1 MVDSYE
7 QQLAYVQQQ
16 QNTINENRAI
26 AQQQAQQLSA
36 NIEATNA
43 ALRQAQTPLAR
54 SQILNYGQNVMAQQ
68 GGLAQYSKSLRQP
81 EQQLQQYKSELEK
94 SNLDYQQQLKDY
106 QKAQQESNISNPA
119 YLKALK
125 EYNKSIQEQKDW
137 NLAEKL
143 EANNVPPFFQSN
155 SVQEKWR
162 AIHSNRQAGES
173 KSKAWTELTDLEK
186 QFGVK
191 IQPEGGWENFTI
203 TKPSGEKVSVSAK
216 HLGEQL
222 QKSQTPLGFNPKTN
236 PYVFT
241 SQATSKEEKIP
252 FFEVPQYYIQKGINY
267 IGNIV
272 DTGRG
277 AFTNIINA
285 QAQRIGIPKQALPIA
300 LSALAPQTSFISPI
314 KQSNELIPT
323 STKLDVAT
331 YFIPYVGETRFLGTD
346 IPAFASKAIS
356 SKGEYI
362 KQNPVESA
370 LTIGGLALMGG
381 SKVLSE
387 ISKTAKPGAEIG
399 FVKLSES
406 SQPLEKVRMNGGDI
420 LIPSTKEF
428 TPQTLDFYGA
438 QKVQYKNPLAFL
450 GAKPIEIT
458 RPIKIPE
465 AQVGFA
471 ETTKNGLIT
480 FEKPFESTLPKGY
493 ELTRLKIIGNEADTL
508 KDITQIHPKVNQ
520 QAFEDAFL
528 RSEKAQQFAKITGE
542 TGIVGTKSPE
552 YISYLK
558 ATKPLEYK
566 DILGFT
572 RKVSPEKLKITT
584 GKALAYDSERM
595 FGFKMGHVGEETT
608 TPFAMTFPRKT
619 TTVSPLSIIE
629 KTFPNEFKQYGV
641 RAYDL
646 GKALE
651 KGKEAQAFPIK
662 YFINYQEK
670 PFYTEYKG
678 TTKTPLISSLL
689 KTPEEFKFNN
699 KLPPKGEFGN
709 LRKGQ
714 FEKLEITPRPSFNK
728 PQALATS
735 SGIAVEELTGA
746 IPTTSFNIPN
756 VVPAGASLI
765 RTPQVTTPRISLIE
779 IPINRPINKPIEL
792 LKPTPITKP
801 INFTRPINLPKNI
814 SINIPIQHPIQ
825 VPINIP
831 IITPIQVPIITPI
844 QTPIITPIQTPVT
857 TPQITPVITPIIVP
871 LPKTSSDYLNR
882 KRLKEKILGYKT
894 LIKRKGRWLELG
906 GITTRQE
913 AIQKGEKI
921 ALGTLAASFSIR
933 PTSKLIEGSEIPYEP
948 SNIAFRNYIIRGNQR
963 IPQANLWIQK
973 SGSAKEGITVRGA
986 RLASYGERQE
996 IKSLRLK
1003 SNILNSRR
1011 INVKKTKS
1019 PFF

>member
-106 QKAQQESNISNPA
+106 QKAQQESNVSNPA

-173 KSKAWTELTDLEK
+173 KSQAWMQLTDLEK

-191 IQPEGGWENFTI
+191 IKPEGGWENFTI
-203 TKPSGEKVSVSAK
+203 TKPSGEKVSVSAE

-267 IGNIV
+267 IGNVV

-285 QAQRIGIPKQALPIA
+285 QAQRTGIPKQALPIA

-362 KQNPVESA
+362 KQNPIESA

-381 SKVLSE
+381 SEVLSE

-450 GAKPIEIT
+450 GAKPIEII

-689 KTPEEFKFNN
+689 KTPEKFEFKNEF
-699 KLPPKGEFGN
+699 PPKGELGN

-714 FEKLEITPRPSFNK
+714 FEKLEIIPRPSFN

-746 IPTTSFNIPN
+746 IPKTSFDFPN
-756 VVPAGASLI
+756 VAPAGASFI
-765 RTPQVTTPRISLIE
+765 RTPQVITPKINLIE
-779 IPINRPINKPIEL
+779 MPINRPINRPIEL
-792 LKPTPITKP
+792 LKPIPITKP
-801 INFTRPINLPKNI
+801 INFIRPINVPKDI
-814 SINIPIQHPIQ
+814 IRNIPIQHPIQ
-825 VPINIP
+825 SPISIP
-831 IITPIQVPIITPI
+831 IQHPIQSPISIPLQIPVITPV
-844 QTPIITPIQTPVT
+844 QTSVT
-857 TPQITPVITPIIVP
+857 TPQITPIITPIIIPPV
-871 LPKTSSDYLNR
+871 LPNSSGWRR
-882 KRLKEKILGYKT
+882 KKESFIKGYKT
-894 LIKRKGRWLELG
+894 LVRRHRKWFELP
-906 GITTRQE
+906 GIEPRQE

-921 ALGTLAASFSIR
+921 ALGTLAASFSIK
-933 PTSKLIEGSEIPYEP
+933 PTSKFIEGSEIPYEP

-1003 SNILNSRR
+1003 SNILNSGRT
-1011 INVKKTKS
+1011 NVKRTKS